1 MQILIW
7 TAYLAVSIFV
17 LVRGADLF
25 VDGAKKIGF
34 SMGMSPFMV
43 GVLIV
48 GLGTS
53 LPELASSVAGVLS
66 GVPEIVIANAVGSN
80 ITNILL
86 IVGIIATFGGTI
98 IIKQDLLKSELPIF
112 LIATV
117 HFTAA
122 VYDGVVDRLEAMLLV
137 GTFVAYLW
145 YLFVE
150 AKKEGDISS
159 VAKKSSSSE
168 SMLKASALVVFGLA
182 GVLIGANFTV
192 ENAVNIATAFAVPIG
207 LVSIAAIAI
216 GTSLPELFVSIQA
229 MRSGDADLAVGNIF
243 GSNAFN
249 MLIVVGLPALIMPL
263 PADAIVMSL
272 GLAIMV
278 AASVIFFVSGL
289 ARQIMRWEGAMMLL
303 FFVFFLAKLV
313 AFV

>member
-25 VDGAKKIGF
+25 VDGAKKICF

>member
-34 SMGMSPFMV
+34 SMGMSPFVV